1 MKMRKFLFL
10 LLFSFLSL
18 SIFAQKN
25 EVKVMYS
32 PVSLLQMDNWGRDVD
47 GLSATYTGAFMA
59 EYNRYVK
66 PRLKIGVNIA
76 YDHKNVSGTK
86 TGSYRNPHPPYD
98 WITSTIKQTNK
109 EGWFFFSP
117 QVGYEYIQK
126 ENFRM
131 GSLVGVS
138 MVLITTKD
146 TVDPIT
152 GNNSYNIID
161 DKEIKMNFFFHAEV
175 VNFTWGKNYGLT
187 GQMGFGHKGLV
198 SVGGFVRW

>member
-1 MKMRKFLFL
+1 MKMHKWLTLVF
-10 LLFSFLSL
+10 FSFLSI

-32 PVSLLQMDNWGRDVD
+32 PMSLLQMDNWGRDLD
-47 GLSATYTGAFMA
+47 GLNAKYTGVFMV
-59 EYNRYVK
+59 EYNRYVE
-66 PRLKIGVNIA
+66 PRLKIGINIA
-76 YDHKNVSGTK
+76 YDHENVSGTK

-98 WITSTIKQTNK
+98 WITTTIKQTNK
-109 EGWFFFSP
+109 EGWFFFGP

-131 GSLVGVS
+131 GSLVGAS

-146 TVDPIT
+146 IVDPLT
-152 GNNSYNIID
+152 GQESDKIIREKD
-161 DKEIKMNFFFHAEV
+161 TKMNFFFHAEV
-175 VNFTWGKNYGLT
+175 VNFTWGNNYGLT